1 MKCEVTYY
9 TANNSHI
16 IKTSF
21 IGDSMEEIRKM
32 SRNYAGTLVDRGFNI
47 IGWDYI
53 DIKQYF

>member
-1 MKCEVTYY
+1 MKCEVRYY
-9 TANNSHI
+9 TADNSYI

-32 SRNYAGTLVDRGFNI
+32 SRNHAMNLVYGGFKI

-53 DIKQYF
+53 DIKQDF